1 MKFSF
6 NNIAAFFLILIGI
19 GYCNVAIAQTEEQ
32 AQSQETHKGKHRG
45 RGRHKDDGKIEAA
58 RIGYLTSKLD
68 LTESQAQDFW
78 PIHNEFA
85 KKRKEIFKQM
95 KQLKRDT
102 DVSNLTE
109 EQAAASL
116 KLLFDLRE
124 SEVKLERDYSK
135 RFLKVITNVQL
146 VKYFQAENEFTRMLL
161 KRLGRGEHQT
171 PSTEE

>member
-6 NNIAAFFLILIGI
+6 NKTSSLFLLIIGLSFFHTAF
-19 GYCNVAIAQTEEQ
+19 
-32 AQSQETHKGKHRG
+32 AQSDEQTPEPHRG
-45 RGRHKDDGKIEAA
+45 RHRGGRHKGDGKIEAA

-78 PIHNEFA
+78 PIHNEFD

-109 EQAAASL
+109 EQAASNL
-116 KLLFDLRE
+116 KILFELRE
-124 SEVKLERDYSK
+124 SEVKLEREYSK

-161 KRLGRGEHQT
+161 KRLGRGENQP

>member
-1 MKFSF
+1 
-6 NNIAAFFLILIGI
+6 
-19 GYCNVAIAQTEEQ
+19 
-32 AQSQETHKGKHRG
+32 
-45 RGRHKDDGKIEAA
+45 
-58 RIGYLTSKLD
+58 LTSKLD

-95 KQLKRDT
+95 KQLKRDN

-116 KLLFDLRE
+116 KILFDLRE
-124 SEVKLERDYSK
+124 TEVKLEREYSK
-135 RFLKVITNVQL
+135 RFLKVISNVQL